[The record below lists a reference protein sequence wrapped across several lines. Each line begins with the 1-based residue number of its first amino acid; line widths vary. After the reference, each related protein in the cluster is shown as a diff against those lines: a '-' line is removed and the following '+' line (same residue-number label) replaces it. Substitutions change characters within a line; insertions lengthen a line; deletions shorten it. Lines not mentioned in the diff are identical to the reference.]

1 LQRLPFSY
9 NVCETIKFYS
19 VATWVMNPKND
30 GIRHNK
36 NNNDG
41 RTKGIAA
48 AVTMSGIV
56 VAAALLSG
64 LFSINSYYQPAI
76 AQQQNMTG
84 GAAGGNA
91 TTGAAGGNAT
101 TGAAGGNMSEVRLQ
115 IEEARTALQNND
127 TQGAMMNLDLA
138 LNALGGAA
146 GAQGNMTST
155 AGGNATNATTTT
167 GGGGQV
173 SEEEGGRIELEEER
187 AQGENESPGQSPA
200 EESP

>member
-1 LQRLPFSY
+1 LPFCYDLS
-9 NVCETIKFYS
+9 ETIKFYS
-19 VATWVMNPKND
+19 VATWVMNPKDD
-30 GIRHNK
+30 GLRHNK

-48 AVTMSGIV
+48 AITMSGIV

-91 TTGAAGGNAT
+91 TTGAAGGN
-101 TGAAGGNMSEVRLQ
+101 MSEVRLQ
-115 IEEARTALQNND
+115 LEEARTALQNND

-138 LNALGGAA
+138 LNTLGGAA
-146 GAQGNMTST
+146 GAQGNMTSA
-155 AGGNATNATTTT
+155 AGDNATNATTTT
-167 GGGGQV
+167 VGGGQV
-173 SEEEGGRIELEEER
+173 SEEEGGRVELEEER

>member
-1 LQRLPFSY
+1 
-9 NVCETIKFYS
+9 
-19 VATWVMNPKND
+19 MNPKDD

-36 NNNDG
+36 NNKDG

-48 AVTMSGIV
+48 AITMSGIV

-91 TTGAAGGNAT
+91 TTGAAGGN
-101 TGAAGGNMSEVRLQ
+101 MSEVRLQ
-115 IEEARTALQNND
+115 LEEARTALQNND

-138 LNALGGAA
+138 LNTLGGGA

-167 GGGGQV
+167 VGGGQV

-187 AQGENESPGQSPA
+187 TQGENESPGQSPA

>member
-1 LQRLPFSY
+1 
-9 NVCETIKFYS
+9 
-19 VATWVMNPKND
+19 MNPKND

-36 NNNDG
+36 NSNDG

-91 TTGAAGGNAT
+91 TTGAAGGN
-101 TGAAGGNMSEVRLQ
+101 MSEVRLQ
-115 IEEARTALQNND
+115 LEEARTALQNND
-127 TQGAMMNLDLA
+127 TQGAIMNLDLA
-138 LNALGGAA
+138 LNTLGGAA

-155 AGGNATNATTTT
+155 AGGNATNATTT

-173 SEEEGGRIELEEER
+173 SEAEGGRIELEEER

>member
-1 LQRLPFSY
+1 
-9 NVCETIKFYS
+9 
-19 VATWVMNPKND
+19 MNPKDD

-48 AVTMSGIV
+48 AITMSGIV
-56 VAAALLSG
+56 VATALLSG

-91 TTGAAGGNAT
+91 TTGAAGGN
-101 TGAAGGNMSEVRLQ
+101 MSEVRLQ
-115 IEEARTALQNND
+115 LEEARTALQNND

-138 LNALGGAA
+138 LNTLGGAA

-167 GGGGQV
+167 VGGGQV

>member
-1 LQRLPFSY
+1 
-9 NVCETIKFYS
+9 
-19 VATWVMNPKND
+19 MNPKDD
-30 GIRHNK
+30 GTHHNK

-48 AVTMSGIV
+48 PITMAGIV

-101 TGAAGGNMSEVRLQ
+101 TGAAGGNATTGAAGGNMSEVRLH

-138 LNALGGAA
+138 LNTLGGAA

-167 GGGGQV
+167 TTVGGGQV
-173 SEEEGGRIELEEER
+173 SEEEGGRVELEEER

>member
-1 LQRLPFSY
+1 
-9 NVCETIKFYS
+9 
-19 VATWVMNPKND
+19 MNPKDD

-48 AVTMSGIV
+48 AITMSGIV
-56 VAAALLSG
+56 VATALLSG

-84 GAAGGNA
+84 
-91 TTGAAGGNAT
+91 GAAGGNAT

-138 LNALGGAA
+138 LNTLGGAA

-167 GGGGQV
+167 VGGGQV

>member
-1 LQRLPFSY
+1 
-9 NVCETIKFYS
+9 
-19 VATWVMNPKND
+19 MNPKDD
-30 GIRHNK
+30 GIGHNK
-36 NNNDG
+36 NNNNDG

-48 AVTMSGIV
+48 PITMAGIV

-91 TTGAAGGNAT
+91 TTGAAGGN
-101 TGAAGGNMSEVRLQ
+101 MSEVRLH

-138 LNALGGAA
+138 LNTLGGAAA

-167 GGGGQV
+167 TVGGGQV

>member
-1 LQRLPFSY
+1 
-9 NVCETIKFYS
+9 
-19 VATWVMNPKND
+19 MNPKDD
-30 GIRHNK
+30 GTHHNK

-48 AVTMSGIV
+48 PITMAGIV

-84 GAAGGNA
+84 
-91 TTGAAGGNAT
+91 GAAGGNAT

-138 LNALGGAA
+138 LNTLGGAA

-167 GGGGQV
+167 VGGGQV
-173 SEEEGGRIELEEER
+173 SEEEGGRVELEEER
-187 AQGENESPGQSPA
+187 AEGENESPGQSPA

>member
-1 LQRLPFSY
+1 
-9 NVCETIKFYS
+9 
-19 VATWVMNPKND
+19 MNPKDD
-30 GIRHNK
+30 GLRHNK
-36 NNNDG
+36 NNNNDG

-48 AVTMSGIV
+48 AITMSGIV

-91 TTGAAGGNAT
+91 TTGAAGGN
-101 TGAAGGNMSEVRLQ
+101 MSEVRLQ
-115 IEEARTALQNND
+115 LEEARTALQNND

-138 LNALGGAA
+138 LNTLGGAA

-155 AGGNATNATTTT
+155 AGGNATNATTTV
-167 GGGGQV
+167 GGGQV
-173 SEEEGGRIELEEER
+173 SEEEGGRIELEEKR

>member
-1 LQRLPFSY
+1 
-9 NVCETIKFYS
+9 
-19 VATWVMNPKND
+19 MNPQDD
-30 GIRHNK
+30 GIGHNK
-36 NNNDG
+36 KNNDSK
-41 RTKGIAA
+41 TKAVAA
-48 AVTMSGIV
+48 AITMSGMV
-56 VAAALLSG
+56 VAAAFLSG

-84 GAAGGNA
+84 
-91 TTGAAGGNAT
+91 GAAGGNAT

-138 LNALGGAA
+138 LNTLGGAA
-146 GAQGNMTST
+146 GAQGNVTSA

-167 GGGGQV
+167 VGGGQV

-187 AQGENESPGQSPA
+187 AQGENESPGESSA

>member
-1 LQRLPFSY
+1 
-9 NVCETIKFYS
+9 
-19 VATWVMNPKND
+19 MNPQDD
-30 GIRHNK
+30 GIGHNK
-36 NNNDG
+36 NNNNDG

-48 AVTMSGIV
+48 PITMAGIV

-84 GAAGGNA
+84 GAAGGN
-91 TTGAAGGNAT
+91 
-101 TGAAGGNMSEVRLQ
+101 MSEVRLH

-138 LNALGGAA
+138 LNTLGGGAA

-167 GGGGQV
+167 VGGGQV
-173 SEEEGGRIELEEER
+173 SEEEGGRVELEEER

>member
-1 LQRLPFSY
+1 
-9 NVCETIKFYS
+9 
-19 VATWVMNPKND
+19 MNPKDD

-48 AVTMSGIV
+48 AITMSGIV
-56 VAAALLSG
+56 VATALLSG

-84 GAAGGNA
+84 
-91 TTGAAGGNAT
+91 GAAGGNAT

-138 LNALGGAA
+138 LNTLGGAA

-155 AGGNATNATTTT
+155 AGGNATNATTTV
-167 GGGGQV
+167 GGGQV

>member
-1 LQRLPFSY
+1 
-9 NVCETIKFYS
+9 
-19 VATWVMNPKND
+19 MNPKDD
-30 GIRHNK
+30 GLRHNK

-48 AVTMSGIV
+48 AITMSGIV

-91 TTGAAGGNAT
+91 TTGAAGGN
-101 TGAAGGNMSEVRLQ
+101 MSEVRLQ
-115 IEEARTALQNND
+115 LEEARTALQNND

-138 LNALGGAA
+138 LNTLGGAA

-155 AGGNATNATTTT
+155 AGGNATNATTTV
-167 GGGGQV
+167 GGGQV
-173 SEEEGGRIELEEER
+173 SEEEGGRVELEEER
-187 AQGENESPGQSPA
+187 AEGENESPGEDPSP
-200 EESP
+200 

>member
-1 LQRLPFSY
+1 
-9 NVCETIKFYS
+9 
-19 VATWVMNPKND
+19 MNPKND

-36 NNNDG
+36 NNNNDG

-48 AVTMSGIV
+48 AITMSGMV

-84 GAAGGNA
+84 
-91 TTGAAGGNAT
+91 GAAGGNAT

-138 LNALGGAA
+138 LNTLGGAA

-167 GGGGQV
+167 TVGGGQV
-173 SEEEGGRIELEEER
+173 SEEEGGRVELEEER

>member
-1 LQRLPFSY
+1 
-9 NVCETIKFYS
+9 
-19 VATWVMNPKND
+19 MNPKDD

-76 AQQQNMTG
+76 AQQQNMTS
-84 GAAGGNA
+84 
-91 TTGAAGGNAT
+91 
-101 TGAAGGNMSEVRLQ
+101 GAAGGNMSEVRLQ

-138 LNALGGAA
+138 LNTLGAA

-167 GGGGQV
+167 TVGG
-173 SEEEGGRIELEEER
+173 
-187 AQGENESPGQSPA
+187 
-200 EESP
+200 

>member
-1 LQRLPFSY
+1 
-9 NVCETIKFYS
+9 
-19 VATWVMNPKND
+19 
-30 GIRHNK
+30 
-36 NNNDG
+36 
-41 RTKGIAA
+41 
-48 AVTMSGIV
+48 MSGIV
-56 VAAALLSG
+56 VATALLSG

-84 GAAGGNA
+84 
-91 TTGAAGGNAT
+91 
-101 TGAAGGNMSEVRLQ
+101 GAAGGNMSEVRLQ

-138 LNALGGAA
+138 LNTLGAA

-167 GGGGQV
+167 TVGGGQV

>member
-1 LQRLPFSY
+1 
-9 NVCETIKFYS
+9 
-19 VATWVMNPKND
+19 MNPKDD

-48 AVTMSGIV
+48 AITMSGIV
-56 VAAALLSG
+56 VATALLSG

-84 GAAGGNA
+84 
-91 TTGAAGGNAT
+91 GAAGGNAT

-138 LNALGGAA
+138 LNTLGAA

-155 AGGNATNATTTT
+155 AGGNATNATTTAT
-167 GGGGQV
+167 VGGGQV

>member
-1 LQRLPFSY
+1 
-9 NVCETIKFYS
+9 
-19 VATWVMNPKND
+19 MNPKDD

-48 AVTMSGIV
+48 AITMSGIV
-56 VAAALLSG
+56 VATALLSG

-84 GAAGGNA
+84 GAAGGN
-91 TTGAAGGNAT
+91 
-101 TGAAGGNMSEVRLQ
+101 MSEVRLQ

-127 TQGAMMNLDLA
+127 TQGAMMHLDLA
-138 LNALGGAA
+138 LNTLGGAA

-155 AGGNATNATTTT
+155 AGGNATNATTT

>member
-1 LQRLPFSY
+1 MALMQFLLSFGAPFPFCHDVY
-9 NVCETIKFYS
+9 ETIKFYS
-19 VATWVMNPKND
+19 VATWVMNPKDD

-36 NNNDG
+36 NNNHN
-41 RTKGIAA
+41 RTKAIAA
-48 AVTMSGIV
+48 PITMTGIV

-91 TTGAAGGNAT
+91 TTGAAGGN
-101 TGAAGGNMSEVRLQ
+101 MSEVRLQ
-115 IEEARTALQNND
+115 IEEALTALQNND

-138 LNALGGAA
+138 LNTLGGAA

-167 GGGGQV
+167 TTVGGGQV

-187 AQGENESPGQSPA
+187 AQGENESPGYDPSP
-200 EESP
+200 

>member
-1 LQRLPFSY
+1 
-9 NVCETIKFYS
+9 
-19 VATWVMNPKND
+19 MNPKND
-30 GIRHNK
+30 GVRHNK
-36 NNNDG
+36 NYNNDG

-48 AVTMSGIV
+48 AVTMAGIV

-84 GAAGGNA
+84 
-91 TTGAAGGNAT
+91 GAAGGNAT

-138 LNALGGAA
+138 LNTLGGAA

-155 AGGNATNATTTT
+155 AGGNATNATTT

>member
-1 LQRLPFSY
+1 
-9 NVCETIKFYS
+9 
-19 VATWVMNPKND
+19 MNPKND

-48 AVTMSGIV
+48 AITMSGIV

-91 TTGAAGGNAT
+91 TTGAAGGN
-101 TGAAGGNMSEVRLQ
+101 MSEVRLQ
-115 IEEARTALQNND
+115 LEEARTALQNND

-138 LNALGGAA
+138 LNTLGGAA

-167 GGGGQV
+167 VGGDQV

>member
-1 LQRLPFSY
+1 
-9 NVCETIKFYS
+9 
-19 VATWVMNPKND
+19 MNPKDD
-30 GIRHNK
+30 GLRHNK

-48 AVTMSGIV
+48 AITMSGIV
-56 VAAALLSG
+56 VATALLSG

-91 TTGAAGGNAT
+91 TTGAAGGN
-101 TGAAGGNMSEVRLQ
+101 MSEVRLH

-138 LNALGGAA
+138 LNTLGGAA

-167 GGGGQV
+167 TTVGGGQV

>member
-1 LQRLPFSY
+1 
-9 NVCETIKFYS
+9 
-19 VATWVMNPKND
+19 MNPKND

-48 AVTMSGIV
+48 AITMSGIV

-91 TTGAAGGNAT
+91 TTGAAGGN
-101 TGAAGGNMSEVRLQ
+101 MSEVRLQ
-115 IEEARTALQNND
+115 LEEARTALQNND

-138 LNALGGAA
+138 LNTLGGAA

-155 AGGNATNATTTT
+155 AEGNATNATTTT
-167 GGGGQV
+167 VGGGQV